1 MGRVLYE
8 LWASYWPNQGDDVP
22 FASSSTESAQEIRVR
37 ARLWGRQVFD
47 YVIALES

>member
-8 LWASYWPNQGDDVP
+8 LWASYCRTRETTCHSPL
-22 FASSSTESAQEIRVR
+22 SSTESAQEIRAR